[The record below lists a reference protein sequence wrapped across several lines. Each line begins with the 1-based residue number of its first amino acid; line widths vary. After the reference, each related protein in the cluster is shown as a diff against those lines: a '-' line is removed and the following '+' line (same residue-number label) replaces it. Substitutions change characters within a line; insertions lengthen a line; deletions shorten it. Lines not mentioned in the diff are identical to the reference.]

1 MPITYA
7 LKSFGLSFSTPS
19 SLLVW
24 VILEKRD
31 VMNSAARRL
40 PRQIMASLP
49 GRQTKTE
56 DGDNDRDPSDV
67 PLWWYLASAVLALFM
82 TIFAVEYWHAELKW
96 YGVLLACLVALVF
109 YAPVICPSS
118 LAIKTKT

>member
-1 MPITYA
+1 
-7 LKSFGLSFSTPS
+7 
-19 SLLVW
+19 
-24 VILEKRD
+24 
-31 VMNSAARRL
+31 
-40 PRQIMASLP
+40 MASLP